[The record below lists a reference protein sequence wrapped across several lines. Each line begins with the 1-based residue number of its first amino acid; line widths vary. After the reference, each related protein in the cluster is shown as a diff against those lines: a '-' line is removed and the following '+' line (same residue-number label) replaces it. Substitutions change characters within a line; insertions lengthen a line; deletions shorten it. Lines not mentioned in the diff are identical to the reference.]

1 LGLLKDNITDL
12 NKEIIFINKKHEIY
26 IDLAQEEWSVE
37 LIEDLSGWWKILR
50 ARRVSEIETQR
61 RKEIEEHVEKRCQ
74 MIDGKQGKMLR
85 SILEKPIKKL
95 QIDRLIGEEDN
106 KRRLYIEPEEVL
118 NETRNHFQSQFR
130 SRQFN
135 SEIFNER
142 WREVYEPKKSIE
154 EDWYCELNQS
164 ITEEE
169 WNEMLAELKKNTAP
183 GISGIT
189 YTLIQAAGEVAQ
201 KIFRIYTEICIV
213 TGKVPEK

>member
-1 LGLLKDNITDL
+1 LGLLKDNIADL

-26 IDLAQEEWSVE
+26 IDLAQEEWSEE

-74 MIDGKQGKMLR
+74 MIDGKQGKMLK

-130 SRQFN
+130 SRRFN
-135 SEIFNER
+135 LEIFNKR
-142 WREVYEPKKSIE
+142 
-154 EDWYCELNQS
+154 
-164 ITEEE
+164 
-169 WNEMLAELKKNTAP
+169 
-183 GISGIT
+183 
-189 YTLIQAAGEVAQ
+189 
-201 KIFRIYTEICIV
+201 
-213 TGKVPEK
+213 